1 MRKNLNKIVAFAIG
15 VSVIS
20 GSIVPAMAADIIN
33 TDTIV
38 NTQTQASTEKKVLT
52 VDDAVKAAIANSD
65 TLKLLDKS
73 INYTEKMNNLSKDLD
88 DTNNTLK
95 DDDKDYTEDKR
106 DFELKSLKQKR
117 KFNEDVLSN
126 TVNDLYNSIVTK
138 QIDIENLQKK
148 LELLNK
154 NFNDIKLKN
163 ELGLATSIDAQDFQ
177 LNVKQLEDAL
187 KTSQD
192 QLKVFQYNLKNYIG
206 LDVSSYTL
214 NKDIDYDVLEIDG
227 SVDSYLD
234 EIVED
239 YIKLTYKEDIIEL
252 NKDYYD
258 DNKVSDPGSF
268 TQKEPVKDDYY
279 DETTNSYPGYDNAL
293 NSYKKN
299 LENYKVN
306 LQLRL
311 QYLGNKLSN
320 YTDETTL
327 SETKKQFKQTLRN
340 YYMLLEKTKS
350 DIDRKQQEI
359 LINNTKLRNMKIKYD
374 LGMITKNEY
383 DSRVLDNQ
391 GLALDLRNSILDYND
406 YKNKIEKPWIT
417 LTL

>member
-73 INYTEKMNNLSKDLD
+73 INYTEKMNDINKDLED
-88 DTNNTLK
+88 KNNTLK

-117 KFNEDVLSN
+117 KFNEDILSN
-126 TVNDLYNSIVTK
+126 TVNDVYNSIVTK
-138 QIDIENLQKK
+138 QIDIEILQKK

-177 LNVKQLEDAL
+177 LNVKKLEDGL

-192 QLKVFQYNLKNYIG
+192 QLKVLQYNLKSYIG
-206 LDVSSYTL
+206 LDVSNYTL

-268 TQKEPVKDDYY
+268 TQKEPVKDNYY
-279 DETTNSYPGYDNAL
+279 DEATNSYPGYDNAL
-293 NSYKKN
+293 NNYKEN

-320 YTDETTL
+320 YSDETTL

-340 YYMLLEKTKS
+340 YYMILEKTKS
-350 DIDRKQQEI
+350 DIDSKQQEI

-383 DSRVLDNQ
+383 DSNVLDNQ
-391 GLALDLRNSILDYND
+391 GLAFDLRNLILDYND

-417 LTL
+417 LAM